1 MATSGNK
8 DVVATKTTSGNTG
21 DTLRFKW
28 SRKDYSTSGNYTNI
42 NWELQ
47 LIAGGAGRI
56 SSSASKKWSVTVNG
70 NSYSG
75 TNKIGIGNNGLQ
87 SESQ

>member
-1 MATSGNK
+1 MINFIFLFKYRFGGDLLATSGNK

-42 NWELQ
+42 N
-47 LIAGGAGRI
+47 
-56 SSSASKKWSVTVNG
+56 
-70 NSYSG
+70 
-75 TNKIGIGNNGLQ
+75 
-87 SESQ
+87 